1 MFGTFYMPKNAM
13 PDRYGIADTSFPP
26 NFGAQMLYP
35 FKR

>member
-1 MFGTFYMPKNAM
+1 MFGTFYMPNNTI
-13 PDRYGIADTSFPP
+13 PERYGVADANFPD